1 MVYPHQVL
9 DEVAVRQ
16 EWLSAVAWFKSM
28 HACVDGKIAIYGSL
42 AFFILAM
49 TESLVSVALAPN
61 FKLPG
66 TLEYKSP
73 FMMKIPCR
81 DDRVYPY
88 GFDVKVSVGNAGVA
102 WALVCRDFTNGGWH
116 WKFLNYEPRH

>member
-1 MVYPHQVL
+1 MLPALLGEDENGSCGYYDVGTFMRCRCGLNACASMAYQNQVL

-28 HACVDGKIAIYGSL
+28 HACVEGKIAIYGSL
-42 AFFILAM
+42 GFFALAM

-66 TLEYKSP
+66 TLEY
-73 FMMKIPCR
+73 
-81 DDRVYPY
+81 
-88 GFDVKVSVGNAGVA
+88 
-102 WALVCRDFTNGGWH
+102 
-116 WKFLNYEPRH
+116 